1 METRYNILFVCMGN
15 ICRSPAGEN
24 IFRQVVENAGLSKH
38 IHCDSAGTIGI
49 HSGNKPDTR
58 MSKTIRRRGYRVT
71 GHARQFSLQDFENFN
86 LILVMD
92 NENHKNILKLADTE
106 EERAKLKMFTSF
118 CLQHHHHEVPDP
130 YYGGD
135 TGFQLVADLIED
147 GSNGLI
153 KYLKKELDLP

>member
-1 METRYNILFVCMGN
+1 VETRYNILFVCMGN

-24 IFRQVVENAGLSKH
+24 IFRQVVENAGLSDY

-58 MSKTIRRRGYRVT
+58 MSKTIRRRGYKVT
-71 GHARQFSLQDFENFN
+71 GHARQFSLQDFEIFD

-106 EERAKLKMFTSF
+106 EKRAKLKMFTSF

>member
-1 METRYNILFVCMGN
+1 MGN

-24 IFRQVVENAGLSKH
+24 IFRQVVENAGLSDY

-58 MSKTIRRRGYRVT
+58 MSKTIRRRGYKVT
-71 GHARQFSLQDFENFN
+71 GHARQFSLQDFEIFD

-106 EERAKLKMFTSF
+106 EKRAKLKMFTSF

-135 TGFQLVADLIED
+135 TEFQLVADLIED

>member
-1 METRYNILFVCMGN
+1 MGN

-24 IFRQVVENAGLSKH
+24 IFRQVVENAGLSDY

-58 MSKTIRRRGYRVT
+58 MSKTIRRRGYKVT
-71 GHARQFSLQDFENFN
+71 GHARQFSLQDFEIFD

-106 EERAKLKMFTSF
+106 EKRAKLKMFTSF

-153 KYLKKELDLP
+153 EQLKKELDLP

>member
-1 METRYNILFVCMGN
+1 MGN

-24 IFRQVVENAGLSKH
+24 IFRQVVENAGLSDY

-58 MSKTIRRRGYRVT
+58 MSKTIRRRGYKVT
-71 GHARQFSLQDFENFN
+71 GHARQFSLQDFEIFN

-92 NENHKNILKLADTE
+92 NDNHKNILKLADTE
-106 EERAKLKMFTSF
+106 EKRAKLKMFTSF

-153 KYLKKELDLP
+153 EQLKKELDLP

>member
-15 ICRSPAGEN
+15 ICRSPASEN
-24 IFRQVVENAGLSKH
+24 IFRQVVEEAGLSDR

>member
-1 METRYNILFVCMGN
+1 MGN

-24 IFRQVVENAGLSKH
+24 IFRQVVENAGLSDH

-58 MSKTIRRRGYRVT
+58 MSKIIRRRGYKVT
-71 GHARQFSLQDFENFN
+71 GYARQFSLQDFENFN

-106 EERAKLKMFTSF
+106 TKRAKLQRFTNF

-153 KYLKKELDLP
+153 EHLKKELDLS

>member
-1 METRYNILFVCMGN
+1 MGN
-15 ICRSPAGEN
+15 ICRSPASEN
-24 IFRQVVENAGLSKH
+24 IFRQVVKEAGLSDR

-147 GSNGLI
+147 GSKGLI
-153 KYLKKELDLP
+153 EHLKKELGLS

>member
-1 METRYNILFVCMGN
+1 MESRYNILFVCMGN

-24 IFRQVVENAGLSKH
+24 IFRQVVEDAGLSDH

-49 HSGNKPDTR
+49 HSGNNPDTR
-58 MSKTIRRRGYRVT
+58 MSKTLRRRGYKVT
-71 GHARQFSLQDFENFN
+71 GCARQFSLQDFEIFD

-92 NENHKNILKLADTE
+92 DENHRNILKLADTE
-106 EERAKLKMFTSF
+106 EKRAKLRRFTSF

-135 TGFQLVADLIED
+135 AGFQLVADLIED
-147 GSNGLI
+147 GSKGLI
-153 KYLKKELDLP
+153 EHLKKELDLT

>member
-1 METRYNILFVCMGN
+1 MGN

-24 IFRQVVENAGLSKH
+24 IFRQVVENAGLSDY

-58 MSKTIRRRGYRVT
+58 MSKTIRRRGYKVT
-71 GHARQFSLQDFENFN
+71 GHARQFSLQDFEIFD

-106 EERAKLKMFTSF
+106 EKRAKLKMFTSF
-118 CLQHHHHEVPDP
+118 CLQHHHREVPDP

-153 KYLKKELDLP
+153 EQLKKELDLP

>member
-58 MSKTIRRRGYRVT
+58 MSKTIRRRGYKVT

-106 EERAKLKMFTSF
+106 EERAKLKMFTSI

>member
-1 METRYNILFVCMGN
+1 MGN

-106 EERAKLKMFTSF
+106 EEQAKLKMFTSF

>member
-1 METRYNILFVCMGN
+1 MGN

-24 IFRQVVENAGLSKH
+24 IFRQVVENAGLSDY

-58 MSKTIRRRGYRVT
+58 MSKTIRRRGYKVT
-71 GHARQFSLQDFENFN
+71 GHARQFSLQDFEIFD

-92 NENHKNILKLADTE
+92 NDNHKNILKLADTE
-106 EERAKLKMFTSF
+106 EKRAKLKMFTSF

-153 KYLKKELDLP
+153 EQLKKELDLP

>member
-1 METRYNILFVCMGN
+1 MGN

-58 MSKTIRRRGYRVT
+58 MSKTIRRRGYKVT

-106 EERAKLKMFTSF
+106 EKRAKLKTFTSF